1 MNWDT
6 IIGMAAAILTTV
18 AYVPQAIKSIRLK
31 STGDISLIMYIAMN
45 AGILLWLAY
54 GIAISNLPVILAN
67 SVTIIFTGTILFIK
81 IRYK

>member
-6 IIGMAAAILTTV
+6 IIGLAAAILTTV
-18 AYVPQAIKSIRLK
+18 AYVPQAIKSVRLR
-31 STGDISLIMYIAMN
+31 STGDISIIMYIAMN
-45 AGILLWLAY
+45 AGILLWLVY

-67 SVTIIFTGTILFIK
+67 SVTIIFTGTILFMK